1 MTPPDHIGKYVDLN
15 LVGFGTYGSVYSAW
29 DPDLDRYVA
38 IKVMNAQFSQDEG
51 AAERFQ
57 SEARFMAR
65 VDQHPNVVRV
75 IELGE
80 EERGLYMVMDYYS
93 NGNLENL
100 IRTEGRLSTE
110 RAVGFALQIA
120 AGLSAAHDAGIVHR
134 DIKPQNV
141 LLDDDFVCKVSD
153 FGVSASTDRSIYTA
167 VGTPAYMPPEQKL
180 GRRTDA
186 RADIY
191 ALGVTMYQMLT
202 GGIPD
207 ELIQTEVPPAPRSQN
222 PEIPARIVEIIF
234 KAIELDADTRYLTI
248 GDFID
253 DLNSYEESEEGRQD
267 TDRQPSD
274 GPGPNVSSNGLANR
288 PRRTVALA
296 SMAAVGVIAVV
307 AAIMAIVCLLYT
319 SDAAD
324 E

>member
-51 AAERFQ
+51 AAARFQ

-100 IRTEGRLSTE
+100 IRTEGRLSTA

-134 DIKPQNV
+134 DIIPQNV

-186 RADIY
+186 RAD
-191 ALGVTMYQMLT
+191 
-202 GGIPD
+202 
-207 ELIQTEVPPAPRSQN
+207 S
-222 PEIPARIVEIIF
+222 
-234 KAIELDADTRYLTI
+234 
-248 GDFID
+248 
-253 DLNSYEESEEGRQD
+253 
-267 TDRQPSD
+267 
-274 GPGPNVSSNGLANR
+274 
-288 PRRTVALA
+288 
-296 SMAAVGVIAVV
+296 
-307 AAIMAIVCLLYT
+307 
-319 SDAAD
+319 
-324 E
+324 